1 MLKWTPV
8 IHEFEDEYR
17 FLSNF
22 YPSAISVPGM
32 GVFRTGEHLYQALK
46 TLDEVEREA
55 IMDCET
61 PGQAKRLG
69 AKLTLRDDW
78 DDVKY
83 RAMQITTAR
92 KFYSNPDL
100 FQLLLDT
107 QGARLVEG
115 NTWHDNYW
123 GACSCEECALIPKEN
138 KLGEILMTFRYQ
150 AHTWSKL
157 DI

>member
-1 MLKWTPV
+1 MLAIT
-8 IHEFEDEYR
+8 EFTDEYQ

-22 YPSAISVPGM
+22 YPSIISVPGL

-46 TLDEVEREA
+46 TLDEDEREA
-55 IMDCET
+55 IIDCDT

-69 AKLTLRDDW
+69 AKLTLRPDW
-78 DDVKY
+78 DTVKY

-92 KFYSNPDL
+92 KFQQNADL
-100 FQLLLDT
+100 FDMLLKTHGLH
-107 QGARLVEG
+107 LIEG

-123 GACSCEECALIPKEN
+123 GECSCKKCYTTLKEN

-150 AHTWSKL
+150 ANTWSEL